1 MHSMMRELRNKK
13 ILLGVTG
20 SIAAYKSVDLAR
32 NLVEE
37 KASVH
42 LVMTDAA
49 RCFITPLTFEAVSR
63 NRVHCTL
70 FDDPFSHIT
79 LTADADLMVIAPI
92 TADMISKLAQ
102 GAGDD
107 LLSTC
112 VLSFRGKVIIAPAMN
127 WRMYENGIV
136 QDNLRRLLAH
146 GIVAV
151 GPERGSLACGEEGT
165 GRMADIKMILETIR
179 AVIGTKDLL
188 ERRILVTAGPT
199 REYLDPVRFLSNR
212 SSGKMGFA
220 IASAASRR
228 GAEVVL
234 VSGPSTL
241 EPPYGVEYIPVDTAS
256 EMREALLRNM
266 GGCNALIMAAAV
278 ADFMPLVKEDRKIEK
293 SDRMMCEFVKTP
305 DILSEIGSMEKRPL
319 LIGFAAETGHDLDS
333 AKRKLIEKGIDMIV
347 FNNVSS
353 KNSGFDVDTNEITL
367 IDRETVSPFP
377 LMTKDE
383 AADVIL
389 DRVVQ
394 LLLDI
399 S

>member
-1 MHSMMRELRNKK
+1 MMRELKNRK
-13 ILLGVTG
+13 ILLGITG
-20 SIAAYKSVDLAR
+20 SVAAYKSVDLVR
-32 NLVEE
+32 KLVEE

-42 LVMTDAA
+42 VIMTDAA
-49 RCFITPLTFEAVSR
+49 RYFITPLTFEAVSQ
-63 NRVHCTL
+63 NRVHSTL
-70 FDDPFSHIT
+70 LDDPISHIT

-92 TADMISKLAQ
+92 TANMISKFAQ
-102 GAGDD
+102 GIGDD

-112 VLSFRGKVIIAPAMN
+112 ILSFRGKVIIAPAMN
-127 WRMYENGIV
+127 WRMYENAMV

-146 GIVAV
+146 GIVKV
-151 GPERGSLACGEEGT
+151 GPERGSLACGEEGI
-165 GRMADIKMILETIR
+165 GRMADVKRILETIR
-179 AVIGTKDLL
+179 AVISTRDLVK
-188 ERRILVTAGPT
+188 RRILVTAGPT
-199 REYLDPVRFLSNR
+199 REYLDPVRFISNR

-234 VSGPSTL
+234 VGGPSSL
-241 EPPYGVEYIPVDTAS
+241 EPPYGVEYVPVDTAS
-256 EMREALLRNM
+256 EMREALHGNI
-266 GGCNALIMAAAV
+266 GGCDVLIMAAAV

-293 SDRMMCEFVKTP
+293 SDRMVLEFVKTP
-305 DILSEIGSMEKRPL
+305 DILSEVGSMEKRPL
-319 LIGFAAETGHDLDS
+319 LIGFAAETGYDPGR

-353 KNSGFDVDTNEITL
+353 KGSGFDVDTNEITL

>member
-1 MHSMMRELRNKK
+1 MRDLQNRK

-32 NLVEE
+32 KLVEE

-42 LVMTDAA
+42 VIMTNAA
-49 RCFITPLTFEAVSR
+49 RYFITPLTFEVVSQ
-63 NRVHCTL
+63 NKVHFNL
-70 FDDPFSHIT
+70 FDDPISHIT

-92 TADMISKLAQ
+92 TANMISKFAQ
-102 GAGDD
+102 GIGDD

-112 VLSFRGKVIIAPAMN
+112 ILSFRGKVIIAPAMN
-127 WRMYENGIV
+127 WRMYENGMV

-146 GIVAV
+146 GIVKV
-151 GPERGSLACGEEGT
+151 GPERGSLACGEEGI
-165 GRMADIKMILETIR
+165 GRMADIQRILETVK
-179 AVIGTKDLL
+179 AVISSKDLL
-188 ERRILVTAGPT
+188 KRRILVTAGPT
-199 REYLDPVRFLSNR
+199 REYLDPVRFISNR

-220 IASAASRR
+220 IARAALRR

-234 VSGPSTL
+234 MSGPSSL
-241 EPPYGVEYIPVDTAS
+241 ELPYEVEYIPVDTAS

-266 GGCNALIMAAAV
+266 SGCNALIMAAAV
-278 ADFMPLVKEDRKIEK
+278 ADFMPLMKEDRKIEK
-293 SDRMMCEFVKTP
+293 SDRMMLEFVKTP
-305 DILSEIGSMEKRPL
+305 DILSEVGSMEKRPL
-319 LIGFAAETGHDLDS
+319 LIGFAAETGHDLSS
-333 AKRKLIEKGIDMIV
+333 AKRKLLEKGIDMIV
-347 FNNVSS
+347 FNNLSS
-353 KNSGFDVDTNEITL
+353 KGSGFDVDTNEITL

>member
-1 MHSMMRELRNKK
+1 MRDLQNRK

-32 NLVEE
+32 KLVEE

-42 LVMTDAA
+42 VIMTNAA
-49 RCFITPLTFEAVSR
+49 RYFITPLTFEVVSQ
-63 NRVHCTL
+63 NKVHYNL
-70 FDDPFSHIT
+70 FDDPISHIT

-92 TADMISKLAQ
+92 TANMISKFAQ
-102 GAGDD
+102 GIGDD

-112 VLSFRGKVIIAPAMN
+112 ILSFRGKVIIAPAMN
-127 WRMYENGIV
+127 WRMYENGMV

-146 GIVAV
+146 GIVKV
-151 GPERGSLACGEEGT
+151 GPERGNLACGEEGI
-165 GRMADIKMILETIR
+165 GRMADIQRILETVK
-179 AVIGTKDLL
+179 AVISSKDLL
-188 ERRILVTAGPT
+188 KRRILVTAGPT
-199 REYLDPVRFLSNR
+199 REYLDPVRFISNR

-220 IASAASRR
+220 IARAALRR

-234 VSGPSTL
+234 VSGPSSL
-241 EPPYGVEYIPVDTAS
+241 EPPYEVEYIPVDTAS

-266 GGCNALIMAAAV
+266 SGCNALIMAAAV
-278 ADFMPLVKEDRKIEK
+278 ADFMPLMKQDRKIEK
-293 SDRMMCEFVKTP
+293 SDKMMLELVKTP
-305 DILSEIGSMEKRPL
+305 DILSEVGSMEKRPL
-319 LIGFAAETGHDLDS
+319 LIGFAAETGHDLGS
-333 AKRKLIEKGIDMIV
+333 AKRKLLEKGIDMIV

-353 KNSGFDVDTNEITL
+353 KGSGFDVDTNEITL

>member
-1 MHSMMRELRNKK
+1 MRDLQNRK

-32 NLVEE
+32 KLVEE

-42 LVMTDAA
+42 VIMTNAA
-49 RCFITPLTFEAVSR
+49 RYFITPLTFEVVSQ
-63 NRVHCTL
+63 NKVHFNL
-70 FDDPFSHIT
+70 FDDPISHIT

-92 TADMISKLAQ
+92 TANMISKFAQ
-102 GAGDD
+102 GIGDD

-112 VLSFRGKVIIAPAMN
+112 ILSFRGKVIIVPAMN
-127 WRMYENGIV
+127 LRMYENGMV

-146 GIVAV
+146 GIVKV
-151 GPERGSLACGEEGT
+151 GPERGSLACGEEGI
-165 GRMADIKMILETIR
+165 GRMADIQRILETVK
-179 AVIGTKDLL
+179 AVISSKDLL
-188 ERRILVTAGPT
+188 KRRILVTAGPT
-199 REYLDPVRFLSNR
+199 REYLDPVRFISNR

-220 IASAASRR
+220 IARAALRR

-234 VSGPSTL
+234 MSGPSSL
-241 EPPYGVEYIPVDTAS
+241 EPPYEVEYIPVDTAS

-266 GGCNALIMAAAV
+266 SGCNALIMAAAV
-278 ADFMPLVKEDRKIEK
+278 ADFMPLMKEDRKIEK
-293 SDRMMCEFVKTP
+293 SDRMMLEFVKTP
-305 DILSEIGSMEKRPL
+305 DILSEVGSMEKRPL
-319 LIGFAAETGHDLDS
+319 LIGFAAETGHDLSS
-333 AKRKLIEKGIDMIV
+333 AKRKLLEKGIDMIV
-347 FNNVSS
+347 FNNLSS
-353 KNSGFDVDTNEITL
+353 KGSGFDVDTNEITL